1 MKLTKDLFG
10 VRRGNVHPETIAAG
24 EECPP
29 ELEDAARELGCLDP
43 APVEAFDHDGDGKPG
58 GSVKGPA
65 STRAR
70 GAAKKHRRK

>member
-29 ELEDAARELGCLDP
+29 ELEDAARELGCFDGAFDPIDVDRP
-43 APVEAFDHDGDGKPG
+43 APPVNGRSIKKRVRRRKP
-58 GSVKGPA
+58 
-65 STRAR
+65 
-70 GAAKKHRRK
+70 AKKK

>member
-29 ELEDAARELGCLDP
+29 ELEDAARELGCFDQRRSFDDDGRLRP
-43 APVEAFDHDGDGKPG
+43 SGPSEEARAQGAP
-58 GSVKGPA
+58 
-65 STRAR
+65 
-70 GAAKKHRRK
+70 AKKK

>member
-29 ELEDAARELGCLDP
+29 ELEDAARELGCFDG
-43 APVEAFDHDGDGKPG
+43 APIDVDRQLRP
-58 GSVKGPA
+58 SPP
-65 STRAR
+65 
-70 GAAKKHRRK
+70 